1 MENVSIERLNYRL
14 ELPTN
19 DLDSDAQIPTQKRKK
34 YKKQK
39 ENMTPPKLNNSTII
53 NNKNDVDETE
63 MNN

>member
-19 DLDSDAQIPTQKRKK
+19 DLDSDAQIPTQKQKK